1 MFGLLRNKLI
11 CILLLFFT
19 FATHPVCQSFS
30 IKEKT
35 NLKNFNSEN
44 SSPISFINKI
54 LMDKNDF
61 LWISTTSGLTVFD
74 GKKFKNVELKEPRV
88 LDFFQDNENNVY
100 VTDLSN
106 NFYFCNGNTLRADL
120 IEKLNE
126 DIKKKYLKYN
136 NYDSVY
142 NFANQNLHVY
152 FSKNINVINNL
163 DSIKNKKIYLKHTIA
178 GKLSS
183 GRTYFSINNNLYV
196 ITSEGDLSIE
206 KNAKGEIVNKK
217 LQNKNVEK
225 NKFKGGM
232 LFGSDNQMYTYFD
245 SVLYRLEISDS
256 QYNLTKIIDNIHLS
270 ISGDQLT
277 SGYYSEHLKLLVFG
291 SAVHGLYFI
300 SKNKNEEYHCVC
312 NECDHKRSHT
322 KDVYNHV
329 FTGEGDIIFDTR
341 KILTKEGKCE
351 PFTSNEDYYGL
362 YFIDKSGRHWY
373 KHNRF
378 LLAKGNDGK
387 LIHKFELP
395 NNSNIPFALELDKEK
410 ILFSSHIYLYLFDK
424 DSFSTLLSLRDF
436 SDKFGFAQLFFD
448 DSKKLC
454 VITGNTCY
462 EIQLETKKLIEK
474 KWPKIYTRGIVHS
487 KYGFIWIGSY
497 GQGYYILKD
506 GQFIKMPLDRNGDLN
521 YAHTFVED
529 EYGYVWIS
537 TNNGLKQIL
546 VEDLLRYISGKQE
559 DLYIHNYSVMDGLS
573 TNEFNG
579 GCMFPASVQK
589 NSIISFSSMNGI
601 ISINPADFKDR
612 IKFHSKIHFT
622 RLMVDRKPIPL
633 DNCEILEGFFQFS
646 LSIVSPHY
654 SSKNNEYLYYKI
666 DGIFDQWVPMRSDEI
681 NLNQLQH
688 GEYTISV
695 KKLTGFGPKAYDI
708 AQFRFTV
715 LPKYYNTLTF
725 KITMGFVFLGLLI
738 LVFQLAKLF
747 YIKRNKA
754 LQQLIRQKVSMMS
767 KQESDMMKL
776 KEINLQKDKEYYEKV
791 IRVNEVLVHDIKSPI
806 IAQLEAIKLLDSYFT
821 SGNTSGYNKLS
832 AMMKKNLNQSLL
844 MIENV
849 IKHLSSNIRL
859 SDGEKIRMSDLIA
872 EIHNTFLLFL
882 QERGIRFISISDPD
896 TNNINLPYGENWKI
910 ILRNILSNIINHSKP
925 GLITLEVLNKEK
937 LIIQITDNGIPVPE
951 EVQEIYNCEGVETF
965 EKEFPHIKSIGM
977 SLIKKNIEMTKTKLH
992 VSVENGKN
1000 IYSLTVNT

>member
-1 MFGLLRNKLI
+1 VHSYKKLFVTSS
-11 CILLLFFT
+11 FFLGG
-19 FATHPVCQSFS
+19 CYKIDSF
-30 IKEKT
+30 
-35 NLKNFNSEN
+35 
-44 SSPISFINKI
+44 
-54 LMDKNDF
+54 
-61 LWISTTSGLTVFD
+61 
-74 GKKFKNVELKEPRV
+74 
-88 LDFFQDNENNVY
+88 
-100 VTDLSN
+100 
-106 NFYFCNGNTLRADL
+106 
-120 IEKLNE
+120 
-126 DIKKKYLKYN
+126 YN
-136 NYDSVY
+136 Y
-142 NFANQNLHVY
+142 ANQNYHIY
-152 FSKNINVINNL
+152 FGKNVNAINNV
-163 DSIKNKKIYLKHTIA
+163 DSVKNRKIYLKHTIEDRLA
-178 GKLSS
+178 YNYI
-183 GRTYFSINNNLYV
+183 YFSLNNAFYLLTPDGV
-196 ITSEGDLSIE
+196 LKEH
-206 KNAKGEIVNKK
+206 KNKNGKISNKII
-217 LQNKNVEK
+217 QNKTIDKNVLQ
-225 NKFKGGM
+225 GGM
-232 LFGSDNQMYTYFD
+232 FFGSNDQIYTFKD
-245 SVLYRLEISDS
+245 SILYKLEITDTYYSLS
-256 QYNLTKIIDNIHLS
+256 KIIDNIP
-270 ISGDQLT
+270 ISVTEDQLT
-277 SGYYSEHLKLLVFG
+277 SFYYSEHLKLLIFG

-300 SKNKNEEYHCVC
+300 SKNKNEEYHCAC
-312 NECDHKRSHT
+312 YDCDQKRSHT

-329 FTGEGDIIFDTR
+329 FTKEGDIIFDTR
-341 KILTKEGKCE
+341 KILTKEGKCKK
-351 PFTSNEDYYGL
+351 FLSNEDYYGL
-362 YFIDKSGRHWY
+362 YFTDKSGLYWF
-373 KHNRF
+373 KENRF
-378 LLAKGNDGK
+378 LIAKDSFGK
-387 LIHKFELP
+387 LIHKFELA
-395 NNSNIPFALELDKEK
+395 NNANISYAYELNDGS
-410 ILFSSHIYLYLFDK
+410 ILFSSHIYLYLYKK
-424 DSFSTLLSLRDF
+424 DSLSIAISLRDYT
-436 SDKFGFAQLFFD
+436 DRFGFGQIFLD

-462 EIQLETKKLIEK
+462 EIQLAEKKLIEK
-474 KWPKIYTRGIVHS
+474 KWPDIYTRGIVRS

-506 GQFIKMPLDRNGDLN
+506 GQFIKMPLDRNGDLKH
-521 YAHTFVED
+521 AHTFVED
-529 EYGYVWIS
+529 DYGYVWIS

-622 RLMVDRKPIPL
+622 RLIVDRKPIPL
-633 DNCEILEGFFQFS
+633 DNCKISEGFFQFS
-646 LSIVSPHY
+646 LSVVSPHY
-654 SSKNNEYLYYKI
+654 SSKNNEYLYYRI
-666 DGIFDQWVPMRSDEI
+666 DGIFDQWIPMRTDEI

-715 LPKYYNTLTF
+715 LPKYYNTITF

-754 LQQLIRQKVSMMS
+754 LQELIRQKVSMMS

-776 KEINLQKDKEYYEKV
+776 KEINLQKDKEYFEKV

-806 IAQLEAIKLLDSYFT
+806 IAQLEAIKLLDSYFK
-821 SGNTSGYNKLS
+821 SGNTSGYTKLS
-832 AMMKKNLNQSLL
+832 SMMKKNLNQSLL

-872 EIHNTFLLFL
+872 EIHNTFILFL

-910 ILRNILSNIINHSKP
+910 ILRNIISNILNHSKP

-937 LIIQITDNGIPVPE
+937 LIIQITDNGIPVPD

-977 SLIKKNIEMTKTKLH
+977 SLIKKNIEITKTKLH

-1000 IYSLTVNT
+1000 IYSLTVNI